1 MAVNSLDQSTIRT
14 TLPLQFP
21 DLRFRETVESAVST
35 QDIAQLIDHD
45 NKNFFRFIKQMIR
58 DEEQYNLKH
67 HFERY
72 FALSGFLRNT
82 LNEIIKLQKFDPN
95 EKALLKFLDLL
106 TYFFGPL
113 QLRRAPVTD
122 ESAFVFDNL
131 IDYKSFEFLDKIF
144 RITEKLFDFD
154 DGQVVINL
162 WWKLVEGR

>member
-1 MAVNSLDQSTIRT
+1 
-14 TLPLQFP
+14 
-21 DLRFRETVESAVST
+21 
-35 QDIAQLIDHD
+35 
-45 NKNFFRFIKQMIR
+45 
-58 DEEQYNLKH
+58 
-67 HFERY
+67 
-72 FALSGFLRNT
+72 